1 MTQGGETGH
10 VLVVDDH
17 ELNRDMLSRRLARQG
32 HEVAMAENGR
42 EALDMARAG
51 DYDLVLLDIMMPE
64 MDGYQVLE
72 RLKSEESLRH
82 IPVIMISAAD
92 QIESVVR
99 CIEMGAEDFLPKPF
113 NPVLLKARV
122 SASLEKKRLR
132 DRERQYARS
141 LERDL
146 EIGRDIQA
154 GFFPERLPQ
163 VAGWDVA
170 AFFKAAKQV
179 SGDFYDVFPLA
190 GGSEV
195 AIIIA
200 DVCGKGVGAALFMAL
215 FRTLLRAVA
224 DQDFALGGGG
234 GNGQQALSQATNLR
248 NAVQLTND
256 YIAETHGSAHMFATV
271 FFGVLQPDSG
281 ALSYINGGHEQP
293 LLLRRGGRCERLEP
307 TGPALGMFP
316 DMSFALDRV
325 HLQPGDM
332 LLAFTDGVT
341 EARDDAGQFYGE
353 QRLLQQARAPAIS
366 ANQVLQRVA
375 QDLQAYAGGA
385 AQSDDITMVAVR
397 RSSAAEE

>member
-1 MTQGGETGH
+1 MTRDGETGQ

-32 HEVAMAENGR
+32 HEVALAENGR
-42 EALDMARAG
+42 EALEMARSHEF
-51 DYDLVLLDIMMPE
+51 DLVLLDIMMPE

-72 RLKSEESLRH
+72 ALKADEALRH

-122 SASLEKKRLR
+122 GASLEKKRLR

-146 EIGRDIQA
+146 EIGREIQA

-179 SGDFYDVFPLA
+179 SGDFYDLFLLA

-195 AIIIA
+195 AVIIA

-224 DQDFALGGGG
+224 DQNFALGAGG
-234 GNGQQALSQATNLR
+234 GNGQPPLSRAANLQ

-256 YIAETHGSAHMFATV
+256 YIARTHGSAHMFATV

-281 ALSYINGGHEQP
+281 ALSYINAGHEQP
-293 LLLRRGGRCERLEP
+293 LLVRRGGGCERLEP

-316 DMSFALDRV
+316 DMDFSLGQAQ
-325 HLQPGDM
+325 LQPGDI
-332 LLAFTDGVT
+332 LLGFTDGVT
-341 EARDDAGQFYGE
+341 EARDDAGHFYGE
-353 QRLLQQARAPAIS
+353 RRLLQQARAPAVS
-366 ANQVLQRVA
+366 ASQVLQRIA
-375 QDLQAYAGGA
+375 QDVQAHAGGA
-385 AQSDDITMVAVR
+385 PQSDDITMVALR
-397 RSSAAEE
+397 RSEAGNG